1 MSPLAAAWTDYRDA
15 VARFSRPARLYLLTE
30 LLAWSCH
37 GVFAVV
43 FNLYLLEGGYRESF
57 IGRAVSLNGLG
68 MALAALPAGLLAD
81 RWGRRRCLLFGAV
94 LDAVSQM
101 TRAVWLAPTA
111 GLAGS
116 FFAGAGQS
124 MLATA
129 GAPFLTDHSTPR
141 ERTHLFSTFF
151 ATALVAGVIGSVLG
165 GEIPVLLGALPGAL
179 HFDRLHAYRGALVIG
194 GLLNASAI
202 LPLLRLRGLVEPV
215 LAHTGAAT
223 DPEERRRLIP
233 IGLNAFLIGAGAGLV
248 IPFMNLYFARRF
260 DCSSSQIGAF
270 FSIAAVCTAAAS
282 LLGPALARRF
292 GKLRTAVASQVLSL
306 PFLVTLGFE
315 HRLEVAVV
323 AFWIRATLM
332 QASTPLVQAFVME
345 ALPVSLRARASS
357 LNNMVWNTGWAV
369 SATLSGLVIQ
379 RFGYDVP
386 FYFTA
391 ALYATAAF
399 TFYRAFRGVPE
410 SAIAAQVPEEAKGS
424 RGEGAVTE

>member
-1 MSPLAAAWTDYRDA
+1 MSPLAAAWTDYREA

-37 GVFAVV
+37 GIFAVV

-68 MALAALPAGLLAD
+68 IALAALPAGVIAD

-101 TRAVWLAPTA
+101 TRATSLAPTA
-111 GLAGS
+111 VLAGS
-116 FFAGAGQS
+116 FFAGAGQAL
-124 MLATA
+124 LATA

-165 GEIPVLLGALPGAL
+165 GEIPVLLGAIPGAL
-179 HFDRLHAYRGALVIG
+179 HPDRLHAYRGALVLG
-194 GLLNASAI
+194 ALLNASAI
-202 LPLLRLRGLVEPV
+202 LPLLRLRGLKEPS
-215 LAHTGAAT
+215 LAQTRVAA
-223 DPEERRRLIP
+223 DPSERRRLFP
-233 IGLNAFLIGAGAGLV
+233 IALNAFLIGAGAGLV

-260 DCSSSQIGAF
+260 ACSSSQIGIF
-270 FSIAAVCTAAAS
+270 FSIAAVFTAAAA

-315 HRLEVAVV
+315 HRLDVAVI

-345 ALPVSLRARASS
+345 ALPVSLRARATS

-369 SATLSGLVIQ
+369 SATLSGVVIQ

-391 ALYATAAF
+391 TLYATAAT
-399 TFYRAFRGVPE
+399 TFYLAFRGVAETGPH
-410 SAIAAQVPEEAKGS
+410 AQVPEEAMGS